1 MNHIMH
7 VAHDATHKPLAD
19 KALSAACAFLSALAP
34 YAIAAAAL
42 LVYHY
47 Y

>member
-7 VAHDATHKPLAD
+7 VAHNAMDKPLVD
-19 KALSAACAFLSALAP
+19 KALSAACAVLSALAP
-34 YAIAAAAL
+34 YAIAGAAL